1 MKNACMGRLGGLLRE
16 LNKEFFSL
24 SSPKVSVGDLF
35 LLKKENDRFPTTTF
49 GNDSNNYYNNR
60 SRIKTLRDDDN
71 NNGFPNPAGHTLAG
85 RLLRD
90 DGNNHYKAGAG
101 FTLIELL
108 VVVLII
114 GILAAYA
121 VPEYQVA
128 VGVSRMAA
136 MYGIV
141 RGVDEAQK
149 VKQMQT
155 GHFGNFKNLSVSLPP
170 DFRVSANGAENG
182 KISCGIINYKG
193 SIAIRCNDLIRNL
206 SLEKYHNSACYR
218 CWTNTD
224 DKLGHRIC
232 ESFSGLETYNT
243 YNAGHTQEGYDFNC
257 AQ

>member
-1 MKNACMGRLGGLLRE
+1 MKNACMGRLGGLLGG
-16 LNKEFFSL
+16 KEKGCFT
-24 SSPKVSVGDLF
+24 SSSW
-35 LLKKENDRFPTTTF
+35 TTTF
-49 GNDSNNYYNNR
+49 Q
-60 SRIKTLRDDDN
+60 
-71 NNGFPNPAGHTLAG
+71 
-85 RLLRD
+85 D
-90 DGNNHYKAGAG
+90 DGNNYSSVSRG

-121 VPEYQVA
+121 VPEYRVA

-155 GHFGNFKNLSVSLPP
+155 GHYGNFKNLSVSFPP

-182 KISCGIINYKG
+182 KISCTVINYKG
-193 SIAIRCNDLIRNL
+193 SIAIKCTDVIRNL
-206 SLEKYHNSACYR
+206 SLEKYHGSACYR
-218 CWTNTD
+218 CWTRTE

-243 YNAGHTQEGYDFNC
+243 FSEGHTSEGYDFNC
-257 AQ
+257 AR

>member
-1 MKNACMGRLGGLLRE
+1 MKNACMGRLGGLLRGKGKGRFT
-16 LNKEFFSL
+16 LL
-24 SSPKVSVGDLF
+24 SWKVVVQDLF
-35 LLKKENDRFPTTTF
+35 LLKKENGRFPTTTL
-49 GNDSNNYYNNR
+49 GNDDANSR
-60 SRIKTLRDDDN
+60 SRRVSGSTSCVVSR
-71 NNGFPNPAGHTLAG
+71 
-85 RLLRD
+85 
-90 DGNNHYKAGAG
+90 G

-121 VPEYQVA
+121 VPEYWVA

-155 GHFGNFKNLSVSLPP
+155 GHYGNFKNLSVSFPP

-206 SLEKYHNSACYR
+206 SLEKYHDSACYR
-218 CWTNTD
+218 CWTKTD

-232 ESFSGLETYNT
+232 ASFSGLETYNS
-243 YNAGHTQEGYDFNC
+243 YSEGHLSESYDFNC

>member
-1 MKNACMGRLGGLLRE
+1 MKNACMGRLGGLLGG
-16 LNKEFFSL
+16 LNKVFFSL
-24 SSPKVSVGDLF
+24 SSPRNCRRGAFGDLF
-35 LLKKENDRFPTTTF
+35 LLKKENDRFPTTTL
-49 GNDSNNYYNNR
+49 GNDDANNR
-60 SRIKTLRDDDN
+60 SR
-71 NNGFPNPAGHTLAG
+71 NPAGRTLAG
-85 RLLRD
+85 RFLRD
-90 DGNNHYKAGAG
+90 DGLTASGRTAPAG

-121 VPEYQVA
+121 VPEYRVA

-155 GHFGNFKNLSVSLPP
+155 GHYGNFKNLSVSFPP

-193 SIAIRCNDLIRNL
+193 SIAIKCTDVVRNL
-206 SLEKYHNSACYR
+206 SLEKYHDSACYR
-218 CWTNTD
+218 CWTKTD

-232 ESFSGLETYNT
+232 ESFSGLESYNT
-243 YNAGHTQEGYDFNC
+243 FSEGHTWEGYDFNC
-257 AQ
+257 AR

>member
-1 MKNACMGRLGGLLRE
+1 MKNACMGRLGWLLGE
-16 LNKEFFSL
+16 LNKVFFPL

-35 LLKKENDRFPTTTF
+35 LLKKENNGFPTTTF
-49 GNDSNNYYNNR
+49 GNDDANNR
-60 SRIKTLRDDDN
+60 SRIKTLRDD
-71 NNGFPNPAGHTLAG
+71 GLTVSG
-85 RLLRD
+85 RT
-90 DGNNHYKAGAG
+90 APAG

-121 VPEYQVA
+121 VPEYRVA

-155 GHFGNFKNLSVSLPP
+155 GHYGNFKNLSVSFPP
-170 DFRVSANGAENG
+170 DFRVSANGYGAENG

-193 SIAIRCNDLIRNL
+193 SIAIRCDDLIRHL
-206 SLEKYHNSACYR
+206 SLEKYHNSTCYR
-218 CWTNTD
+218 CWTRTE

-232 ESFSGLETYNT
+232 SSFSGLETYNS
-243 YNAGHTQEGYDFNC
+243 YNLGHTSESYDFNC

>member
-1 MKNACMGRLGGLLRE
+1 MKGFTSILSLL
-16 LNKEFFSL
+16 LP
-24 SSPKVSVGDLF
+24 SSPRNLVGDLSF
-35 LLKKENDRFPTTTF
+35 CKRATTTNSRFPTTTF
-49 GNDSNNYYNNR
+49 GNDNTHNSKCNYNNSTHNPAGR
-60 SRIKTLRDDDN
+60 TLAGRQTLRDDDLTTSVRTSN
-71 NNGFPNPAGHTLAG
+71 ISCTAT
-85 RLLRD
+85 
-90 DGNNHYKAGAG
+90 AG

-121 VPEYQVA
+121 VLEYRVA

>member
-1 MKNACMGRLGGLLRE
+1 MKNACMGRLGGLLGG
-16 LNKEFFSL
+16 KEKGCFT
-24 SSPKVSVGDLF
+24 SSSWKVVVQDLL
-35 LLKKENDRFPTTTF
+35 LLKKRKTTDTGTLRASKPSSMTLNFINNGFPTTTL
-49 GNDSNNYYNNR
+49 GNDDHGNHGSW
-60 SRIKTLRDDDN
+60 TTT
-71 NNGFPNPAGHTLAG
+71 FQ
-85 RLLRD
+85 D
-90 DGNNHYKAGAG
+90 DGNNYSSVSRG

-155 GHFGNFKNLSVSLPP
+155 GHYGNFKNLSVSFPP
-170 DFRVSANGAENG
+170 DFRISANGMGAENG
-182 KISCGIINYKG
+182 KISCSVINYKG
-193 SIAIRCNDLIRNL
+193 SIAIKCTDVIRNL
-206 SLEKYHNSACYR
+206 SLEKYHESACYR
-218 CWTNTD
+218 CWTRTE

-232 ESFSGLETYNT
+232 SSFSGLETYNS
-243 YNAGHTQEGYDFNC
+243 YSEGHTSEAYDFNC
-257 AQ
+257 AR

>member
-1 MKNACMGRLGGLLRE
+1 MKNACMGLLGGLLRG
-16 LNKEFFSL
+16 LNKVFFSL

-35 LLKKENDRFPTTTF
+35 LLKKENDRFPTTTL
-49 GNDSNNYYNNR
+49 GNDDHGNNR
-60 SRIKTLRDDDN
+60 SRIRTLRDD
-71 NNGFPNPAGHTLAG
+71 GLTASG
-85 RLLRD
+85 RT
-90 DGNNHYKAGAG
+90 APAG

-121 VPEYQVA
+121 VPEYRVA

-155 GHFGNFKNLSVSLPP
+155 GHYGNFKNLSVSFPP

-193 SIAIRCNDLIRNL
+193 SIAIKCTDVVRNL
-206 SLEKYHNSACYR
+206 SLEKYHNSTCYR
-218 CWTNTD
+218 CWTKTD

-243 YNAGHTQEGYDFNC
+243 FNEGHTSEGYDFNC
-257 AQ
+257 AR